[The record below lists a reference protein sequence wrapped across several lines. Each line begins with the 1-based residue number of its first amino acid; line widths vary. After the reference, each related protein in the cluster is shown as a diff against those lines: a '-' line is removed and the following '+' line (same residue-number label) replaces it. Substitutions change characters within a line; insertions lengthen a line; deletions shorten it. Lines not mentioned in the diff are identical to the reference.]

1 MVQKYIVIS
10 MIAPVILAGIL
21 ILGTLTATGNAQE
34 DNNPPAVDC
43 NANPSD
49 PSCGPTTSNPPSS
62 NNNPPAVDCNA
73 NPSDPSCGPTTSNPP
88 SSNNNPPAA
97 GCGLGTDNSTC
108 TTAPGSTG
116 ETQQQGQSLVGA
128 NPTQVPANNGT
139 GNAQQQSSNTT
150 SPSGSTAKNAT
161 STGVPYN
168 VTSTG
173 VPESMKNSNNET
185 TADFAKNIL
194 AVHNSERAAVK
205 VPLLV
210 WSDKLA
216 ADAATWADHMTVT
229 REFVHCGATPGCD
242 THGEGE
248 NMQAETYF
256 MPNAPSTTKL
266 QAGWVNEKNYYQKWA
281 TNSLPK
287 TANWTGWFP
296 GHYNQMVWNTTKE
309 VGCATGFTP
318 VLPHT
323 AFGDNLHGVYL
334 ICRYSPA
341 GNIDGQKPY

>member
-1 MVQKYIVIS
+1 MRRRPIS
-10 MIAPVILAGIL
+10 LK
-21 ILGTLTATGNAQE
+21 
-34 DNNPPAVDC
+34 
-43 NANPSD
+43 
-49 PSCGPTTSNPPSS
+49 TSWP
-62 NNNPPAVDCNA
+62 
-73 NPSDPSCGPTTSNPP
+73 
-88 SSNNNPPAA
+88 
-97 GCGLGTDNSTC
+97 C
-108 TTAPGSTG
+108 TTASA
-116 ETQQQGQSLVGA
+116 LLLRFR
-128 NPTQVPANNGT
+128 
-139 GNAQQQSSNTT
+139 SSC
-150 SPSGSTAKNAT
+150 GAT
-161 STGVPYN
+161 SSPPTPQ
-168 VTSTG
+168 
-173 VPESMKNSNNET
+173 
-185 TADFAKNIL
+185 
-194 AVHNSERAAVK
+194 
-205 VPLLV
+205 
-210 WSDKLA
+210 
-216 ADAATWADHMTVT
+216 TWADHMTVT